1 MCVWTAYA
9 GKKHAASVV
18 FENLKKTEG
27 FWAGH
32 YTGIASCHKGVFHL
46 NKCCGHT
53 GVFEQRFN
61 VAEMPGNM
69 AIAHSRTPSGGLDNR
84 AQPHV
89 GSHGLMALHSQGS
102 AGVFAGPREGYT
114 EVLMELYAQ
123 GCRPRSG
130 GPAENGMR
138 EIPGMT
144 DPDGRQVSS
153 ADIEL
158 NFIESNYKKHGD
170 MIQALREAAVRLP
183 GEHCSVCLFA
193 DKPGV
198 IGFLNMNQRLCYAF
212 EEDGVY
218 MGTTMESLPGMGM
231 EIPGDSVGYVTCDG
245 TLHLE
250 RASGRKINTAIP
262 DGLCQAA
269 VEYLK
274 ANPRSQL
281 AVVCDKAMRPLFNR
295 GELDYHAI
303 AFYRVFERLLDQG
316 VICYEE
322 EELLN
327 QATQCRSRRFLWSV
341 KQ

>member
-18 FENLKKTEG
+18 LENLKKTEG
-27 FWAGH
+27 YWAGH
-32 YTGIASCHKGVFHL
+32 YTGVVSCDNGVFHL

-53 GVFEQRFN
+53 GVFEKRFN
-61 VAEMPGNM
+61 VSEMPGNT
-69 AIAHSRTPSGGLDNR
+69 AIAHSRTASGGLDNR

-89 GSHGLMALHSQGS
+89 GFYGKAALHSQGS
-102 AGVFAGPREGYT
+102 AGVFAGPRKGYT
-114 EVLMELYAQ
+114 EVLMELYA
-123 GCRPRSG
+123 GGVRPRSG

-144 DPDGRQVSS
+144 TPDGKQISS

-158 NFIESNYKKHGD
+158 NAIESSYMKHGD
-170 MIQALREAAVRLP
+170 MIRAMREAGTRLP
-183 GEHCSVCLFA
+183 GEHVSVCLFA

-218 MGTTMESLPGMGM
+218 LGTTMDSLPGAGM
-231 EIPGDSVGYVTCDG
+231 EIPGNSVGYVTCDG

-250 RASGRKINTAIP
+250 RMGDYHIKTAIP
-262 DGLCQAA
+262 DGLCSAA

-274 ANPRSQL
+274 ANPRSPL
-281 AVVCDKAMRPLFNR
+281 ATVCDKALRPLFVK
-295 GELDYHAI
+295 GELDYHAV
-303 AFYRVFERLLDQG
+303 AVYRVFETLRKEG
-316 VICYEE
+316 IIFYEPE
-322 EELLN
+322 EIFN
-327 QATQCRSRRFLWSV
+327 QATQCPGKRFLWSV
-341 KQ
+341 K